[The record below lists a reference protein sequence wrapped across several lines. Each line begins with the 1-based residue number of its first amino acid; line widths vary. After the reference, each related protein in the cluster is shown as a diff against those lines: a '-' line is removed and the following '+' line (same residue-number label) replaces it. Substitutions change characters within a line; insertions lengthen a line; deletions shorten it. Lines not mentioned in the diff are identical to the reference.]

1 MDCHMCDVIAKRDG
15 FFIADWPLHVW
26 RLAED
31 QTWPGWSMLVSKKH
45 VSELFDLTPEERAA
59 GIEEVA
65 GAAKIL
71 KDVFNAAKMNIEL
84 LGNQQPHIHWH
95 VIPRRTDDPAWNK
108 PIWSFDH
115 KPRPLSSKEH
125 DSVVS
130 RIRRALPQ
138 SP

>member
-1 MDCHMCDVIAKRDG
+1 MCDVIAKRDG
-15 FFIADWPLHVW
+15 FFIAEWPLHVW

-45 VSELFDLTPEERAA
+45 AAELFELTPEERAA

-65 GAAKIL
+65 RAAKIL
-71 KDVFNAAKMNIEL
+71 KEVFNATKMNIEL
-84 LGNQQPHIHWH
+84 LGNQQPHVHWH

-108 PIWSFDH
+108 PIWAFEH